1 MLKDALNFTLLL
13 DQKMEKRFETLAP
26 YMGVFSLESPR
37 EISGSLEMPKPVV
50 GTIASWI
57 EDVDLI
63 PDQSKI
69 NSMLQYSS

>member
-13 DQKMEKRFETLAP
+13 DQKMENRFENLAP

-57 EDVDLI
+57 EDVDPL
-63 PDQSKI
+63 PDPNKL
-69 NSMLQYSS
+69 NSMLKYSC